1 MESPPRHAPTR
12 HRAKPR
18 LPILDTAHL
27 FRALRH
33 PNYRL
38 YFVGQGVSL
47 IGSWMQSVA
56 MGWLVYRLTRS
67 AFLLGATGFASQI
80 PSFFLGPLAG
90 VLADRWNRHRMLVVL
105 QSLFM
110 VQATMLAALVL
121 TDRIGVPSIL
131 ALSLVL
137 GLVNAFDMPVRQSF
151 VVQMLDRKE
160 DLGNAIALNSMMF
173 NGARLIGPTVAGFVI
188 AAAGEG
194 VCFGLNAV
202 SFMAV
207 IGALA
212 AMKNIPHQTAGPK
225 PKIIHEL
232 RKGFAYAFGFLPI
245 RAVLTS
251 IALMSLF
258 GMSFHVLLPVFAKEI
273 LHGGPHTLGF
283 LMGAM
288 GIGALAGAVTL
299 ASRRSAVGLEALIPA
314 AGALFGM
321 ALVALSFSR
330 AVPLSLAWMVLV
342 GYGMMVFMV
351 SSNTL
356 LQTLVDEA
364 MRGRVMSLYTM
375 AFMGMTPPGS
385 LLAGTL
391 AGRIGAS
398 SAVALGGTACVLV
411 AAAYARGLPAI
422 RLAARPVFRERG
434 LIPDLPRGMDSASE
448 IASTVDS

>member
-1 MESPPRHAPTR
+1 
-12 HRAKPR
+12 
-18 LPILDTAHL
+18 
-27 FRALRH
+27 
-33 PNYRL
+33 
-38 YFVGQGVSL
+38 
-47 IGSWMQSVA
+47 
-56 MGWLVYRLTRS
+56 
-67 AFLLGATGFASQI
+67 
-80 PSFFLGPLAG
+80 
-90 VLADRWNRHRMLVVL
+90 MLMVV

-110 VQATMLAALVL
+110 VQASVLAALVL

-151 VVQMLDRKE
+151 VVHMLGRKE

-173 NGARLIGPTVAGFVI
+173 NGARLIGPTIAGFVV

-194 VCFGLNAV
+194 ICFALNAV
-202 SFMAV
+202 SFTAV

-212 AMKNIPHQTAGPK
+212 AMKNIPRQATGPK
-225 PKIIHEL
+225 PRIVHEL
-232 RKGFAYAFGFLPI
+232 RKGFSYAYRFLPI
-245 RAVLTS
+245 RAVLAS
-251 IALMSLF
+251 IALMSLL

-273 LHGGPHTLGF
+273 LNGGPHTLGF

-314 AGALFGM
+314 AGALFGA
-321 ALVALSFSR
+321 ALAALSFSR

-375 AFMGMTPPGS
+375 AFMGMTPLGS
-385 LLAGTL
+385 LLAGAL
-391 AGRIGAS
+391 AGRIGAPR
-398 SAVALGGTACVLV
+398 AVALGGTACVLV
-411 AAAYARGLPAI
+411 AAAYARKLPAI
-422 RLAARPVFRERG
+422 RLAARPVFCERG
-434 LIPDLPRGMDSASE
+434 LIPDLPRGIDSASE
-448 IASTVDS
+448 IATTVDT